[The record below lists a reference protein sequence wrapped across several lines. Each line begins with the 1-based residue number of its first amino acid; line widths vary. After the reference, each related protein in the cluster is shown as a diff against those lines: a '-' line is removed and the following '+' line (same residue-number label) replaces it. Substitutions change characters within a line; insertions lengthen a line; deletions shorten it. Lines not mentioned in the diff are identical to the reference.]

1 MSTKYLM
8 LLKVSESGANGRTI
22 PLCIVP
28 EWFSTVAEP
37 DLVLPTVAKWLLR
50 GVKLSSATALPLR
63 FAYFSFSSSSDIDGW
78 DLPYAANSKQNLLN
92 LGIFKCKNHE
102 QTSPRGTH
110 ASGTLGQAWR
120 DNWRAWQIQSMRL
133 SRSNTTL
140 LLGRLHG
147 TSGIAHLGFHWI
159 QSYSEFCSNCALAS
173 HSLRWHSGHTS
184 VGRSSS
190 PISTTS
196 SLYLPIQKE
205 RGTQLLEKEQ

>member
-1 MSTKYLM
+1 
-8 LLKVSESGANGRTI
+8 
-22 PLCIVP
+22 
-28 EWFSTVAEP
+28 
-37 DLVLPTVAKWLLR
+37 
-50 GVKLSSATALPLR
+50 
-63 FAYFSFSSSSDIDGW
+63 
-78 DLPYAANSKQNLLN
+78 
-92 LGIFKCKNHE
+92 
-102 QTSPRGTH
+102 
-110 ASGTLGQAWR
+110 
-120 DNWRAWQIQSMRL
+120 MRL

-205 RGTQLLEKEQ
+205 RGTQLLEKRAIINSTAYRKNGEIIIFFLKKNGDGVPLTRINPPNTIKISSMNAPKTFAMIMFLAAPPTNRKSDAAI